1 MLKNQ
6 AQNRD
11 NMYKSNIY
19 KQATTQFMNKSI
31 VINSRKPSL
40 KEQVIPEQE
49 QQTKVLTM
57 SSRELSLLAGIP
69 HDKVMMDICEML
81 DDQGLDA
88 SDYMATVKVENDEL
102 SFNLPKEEVL
112 TLLGGYGISVRA
124 KVDGRWNE
132 LESQIE
138 GPARKPPTSL
148 AEALKLAVE
157 LEIKRLALTNLVKTL
172 EEERSSLSEKVE
184 FYDDIANTSEL
195 FNTGVIAKS
204 LDTGKIKL
212 INYLYKHKILM
223 GAGNKRNLPYQKH
236 LDAGRLKVKW
246 ITGTDR
252 RTGERY
258 IKPVPLFTGKGII
271 WIHEFIEQ
279 KGRLGL

>member
-1 MLKNQ
+1 
-6 AQNRD
+6 
-11 NMYKSNIY
+11 MYKSNIY
-19 KQATTQFMNKSI
+19 NHAMRHPTNKAI
-31 VINSRKPSL
+31 IINSRKPSL
-40 KEQVIPEQE
+40 KGEVISEHE
-49 QQTKVLTM
+49 QQAKVLTM
-57 SSRELSLLAGIP
+57 SSLELSLLAGIP
-69 HDKVMMDICEML
+69 HDEVMIDICEML
-81 DDQGLDA
+81 DDQGLEA
-88 SDYMATVKVENDEL
+88 SDYMGGVKFENDNDL
-102 SFNLPKEEVL
+102 SFNLPKEEVFTVL
-112 TLLGGYGISVRA
+112 EGYSISVRA
-124 KVDGRWNE
+124 KVVDRWNE

-138 GPARKPPTSL
+138 KPTYTLPTSL
-148 AEALKLAVE
+148 AEALKLAAV
-157 LEIKRLALTNLVKTL
+157 LESKRLALTHLVKTM
-172 EEERSSLSEKVE
+172 EEERSNVSEKVD

-204 LDTGKIKL
+204 LDTGKIKF

-271 WIHEFIEQ
+271 WIHELVQQ
-279 KGRLGL
+279 KGRFGL